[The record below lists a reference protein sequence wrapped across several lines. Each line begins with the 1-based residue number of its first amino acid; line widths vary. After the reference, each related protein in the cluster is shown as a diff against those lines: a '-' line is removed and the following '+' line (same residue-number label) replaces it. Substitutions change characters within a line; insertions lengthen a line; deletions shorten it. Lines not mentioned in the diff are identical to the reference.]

1 MNRPE
6 RLPIRRALVSV
17 FDKAGLERLAAALGT
32 AGVEVVST
40 GSTAA
45 ALEGHGLAVTR
56 VEELTGFPELL
67 DGRVKTLH
75 PKVHAGL
82 LADRAQPGHQ
92 TQLEEAGIAPFDLVV
107 VNLYPFEE
115 TVSSPDVDPALAV
128 ERIDIGGPAMVRA
141 AAKNHSWVAVVCDP
155 DDYPLVETALSAGGT
170 TLPERQALAARAFT
184 RTAAYDTAV
193 AEWMSTPQ
201 PERTGTP
208 QPERTGTPEPGAAVS
223 GPPVGERSPAE
234 RAGGHR
240 CPQPPLAGLPERL
253 AVEGRLRQRLRYG
266 ENPHQEAAFYAVEGP
281 GGPWGLGA
289 ARQVAGK
296 ELSYNNLLDADAA
309 LALAAEHGDRPFA
322 VIVKHTN
329 PCGAAF
335 GSTLEEAYAGA
346 LAGDP
351 QSAYGGVVGLS
362 RPLDAATAERIAGI
376 FTEVVVAPGF
386 DDEALTVLAGKPS
399 LRLVEAG
406 PARPDGWLSVRSVAG
421 GLLAQE
427 PDPGVDDPA
436 AWDLEAGAPPGP
448 ELLADLALA
457 WSVAAH
463 VKSNAIVLA
472 RDGRVV
478 GVGAGQQSRV
488 DSVRIAVAKAGERA
502 RGAAAGSDAFF
513 PFPDGVEALA
523 AAGVVA
529 VAQPGGSVRDP
540 EVTAAA
546 AAAGMAMLHTG
557 RRHFRH

>member
-1 MNRPE
+1 VTPPGSEQR
-6 RLPIRRALVSV
+6 RPIRRALVSV
-17 FDKAGLERLAAALGT
+17 FDKDGLDRLAAALAG

-45 ALEGHGLAVTR
+45 VLEGHGLPVTR
-56 VEELTGFPELL
+56 VEDLTGFPEML

-75 PKVHAGL
+75 PRVHAGL
-82 LADRAQPGHQ
+82 LADRGRPEHRAE
-92 TQLEEAGIAPFDLVV
+92 LEAAGIAPFDLVV

-115 TVSSPDVDPALAV
+115 TVADPEVDEALAV
-128 ERIDIGGPAMVRA
+128 ERIDVGGPAMVRA
-141 AAKNHSWVAVVCDP
+141 AAKNHAWVAVACDP
-155 DDYPLVETALSAGGT
+155 DDYPLVETALAAGGT
-170 TLPERQALAARAFT
+170 TLPQRHTLAARAFA
-184 RTAAYDTAV
+184 RTAAYDAAV
-193 AEWMSTPQ
+193 AAWMAPTAAGSGAAGAPQ
-201 PERTGTP
+201 PLQSPGTTSFP
-208 QPERTGTPEPGAAVS
+208 DRLV
-223 GPPVGERSPAE
+223 VG
-234 RAGGHR
+234 
-240 CPQPPLAGLPERL
+240 
-253 AVEGRLRQRLRYG
+253 GRLRQTLRYG
-266 ENPHQEAAFYAVEGP
+266 ENPHQGAAFYAADGP

-289 ARQVAGK
+289 ATQVAGK

-309 LALAAEHGDRPFA
+309 LALAAEHAARPFA
-322 VIVKHTN
+322 TIVKHTN

-335 GSTLEEAYAGA
+335 GATLEEAYAGA
-346 LAGDP
+346 LDGDP
-351 QSAYGGVVGLS
+351 VSAFGGVVGLS
-362 RPLDAATAERIAGI
+362 RPLDAATAARIAGI

-386 DDEALTVLAGKPS
+386 DEEALAVLSGKPS
-399 LRLVEAG
+399 LRLLQVD
-406 PARPDGWLSVRSVAG
+406 PARPAGWVAVRSVAG

-427 PDPGVDDPA
+427 PDPGGDGPA
-436 AWDLEAGAPPGP
+436 GWALQAGSPPGP

-457 WSVAAH
+457 WSVAGH
-463 VKSNAIVLA
+463 VRSNAIVLA

-502 RGAAAGSDAFF
+502 QGAAAGSDAFF

-523 AAGVVA
+523 AAGVRA
-529 VAQPGGSVRDP
+529 VAQPGGSVRDA

>member
-1 MNRPE
+1 VSPEE

-17 FDKAGLERLAAALGT
+17 FDKRGLDRLARTLAA

-40 GSTAA
+40 GSTAT
-45 ALEGHGLAVTR
+45 ALEGHGLDVTR

-82 LADRAQPGHQ
+82 LADRARPGHQ
-92 TQLEEAGIAPFDLVV
+92 AELDAAGIAAFDLVV

-115 TVSSPDVDPALAV
+115 TVATPDVDPSLAI

-141 AAKNHSWVAVVCDP
+141 AAKNHTWVAVVCDP
-155 DDYPLVETALSAGGT
+155 SDYPLVETALTTGGT
-170 TLPERQALAARAFT
+170 RPSERRGLAAKAFT

-193 AEWMSTPQ
+193 ASWMTP
-201 PERTGTP
+201 PAT
-208 QPERTGTPEPGAAVS
+208 AAPPH
-223 GPPVGERSPAE
+223 PPV
-234 RAGGHR
+234 
-240 CPQPPLAGLPERL
+240 PPFPPKLTVA
-253 AVEGRLRQRLRYG
+253 GRLRQTLRYG
-266 ENPHQEAAFYAVEGP
+266 ENPHQAAAFYSVEGP

-289 ARQVAGK
+289 ATQVAGK

-309 LALAAEHGDRPFA
+309 LALVVEHTGRPFA
-322 VIVKHTN
+322 AIVKHTN

-335 GSTLEEAYAGA
+335 GATLEEAYAGA
-346 LAGDP
+346 LDGDP
-351 QSAYGGVVGLS
+351 VSAFGGVVGLS
-362 RPLDAATAERIAGI
+362 RPLDAATAKRIAGI

-386 DDEALTVLAGKPS
+386 DEEALAVLAGKPS
-399 LRLVEAG
+399 LRLVRVD
-406 PARPDGWLSVRSVAG
+406 PDRPDGRLAVRSVAG

-427 PDPGVDDPA
+427 PDPAGDDPA
-436 AWDLEAGAPPGP
+436 GWTLQAGDPPGP
-448 ELLADLALA
+448 GLLADLALA
-457 WSVAAH
+457 WSVAGQ

-502 RGAAAGSDAFF
+502 QGAAAGSDAYF

-523 AAGVVA
+523 AAGVLA

-546 AAAGMAMLHTG
+546 AAAGLTMLHTG